1 MLRSKGEKR
10 FGVVN
15 NILMVMFSIFF
26 IFPVIFVIKTSL
38 DMSTP
43 SIDLTIFPRE
53 FTTMFYQMIVLD
65 SSVYRPF
72 LNSVYITVLGA
83 AGAMVFNCMGAYAL
97 SKRDL
102 PGMINMVYFLIV
114 IPMFIGGG
122 MVAGFL
128 LMKSL
133 GWFNTYRVLII
144 PGIISAFNMV
154 VIRNY
159 FWGLP
164 KSLFE
169 AAKIDGA
176 GEFTVFTKIILPLS
190 KSVISATT
198 LFTAV
203 GYWNQYM
210 PSILY
215 ITSKPEMRTFPV
227 KIREIFFVNFGPTR
241 INELNEQLK
250 AMGIQNASAGSLNP
264 DALGAA
270 MTIVSFLPI
279 LILYPFMQKYFA
291 AGMLKGSI
299 KG

>member
-1 MLRSKGEKR
+1 MLRSKGEKA
-10 FGVVN
+10 FGVFN
-15 NILMVMFSIFF
+15 NVLMGILTVLF
-26 IFPVIFVIKTSL
+26 IFPVLFVIKTSL

-43 SIDLTIFPRE
+43 TIDLTIFPRE
-53 FTTMFYQMIVLD
+53 FTTMFYQMIVTD
-65 SSVYRPF
+65 KSVYRPF
-72 LNSVYITVLGA
+72 LNSIYITIVGA
-83 AGAMVFNCMGAYAL
+83 IGALVFNSMGAYAL

-102 PGMINMVYFLIV
+102 PGMINMIYFLIV
-114 IPMFIGGG
+114 IPMFVHGG
-122 MVAGFL
+122 MVAAFL
-128 LMKSL
+128 LIKAL
-133 GWFNTYRVLII
+133 GWFNSYKVLII
-144 PGIISAFNMV
+144 PGMLSAFNMV
-154 VIRNY
+154 IIRNY

-164 KSLFE
+164 KSLLE

-176 GEFTVFTKIILPLS
+176 GEFTVFTKIMLPLS
-190 KSVISATT
+190 KSVLSATT

-210 PSILY
+210 TSILY
-215 ITSKPEMRTFPV
+215 NSRPDMRTFPV
-227 KIREIFFVNFGPTR
+227 KIREILFENFGPTR

-250 AMGIQNASAGSLNP
+250 SMGIENASAGSLNP

-270 MTIVSFLPI
+270 MTIVSFMPI

>member
-1 MLRSKGEKR
+1 
-10 FGVVN
+10 
-15 NILMVMFSIFF
+15 
-26 IFPVIFVIKTSL
+26 
-38 DMSTP
+38 
-43 SIDLTIFPRE
+43 
-53 FTTMFYQMIVLD
+53 
-65 SSVYRPF
+65 
-72 LNSVYITVLGA
+72 
-83 AGAMVFNCMGAYAL
+83 
-97 SKRDL
+97 
-102 PGMINMVYFLIV
+102 
-114 IPMFIGGG
+114 
-122 MVAGFL
+122 MVAVYL

-144 PGIISAFNMV
+144 PYMLNAMNMV
-154 VIRNY
+154 ILRNY
-159 FWGLP
+159 FWSLP
-164 KSLFE
+164 KSLLE

-176 GEFTVFTKIILPLS
+176 GEFTVFTRIMLPLS

-203 GYWNQYM
+203 NYWNQYM

-215 ITSKPEMRTFPV
+215 NFSKPEMRTFPV

-241 INELNEQLK
+241 LHELETQL
-250 AMGIQNASAGSLNP
+250 ASMGISNIGAGDLNP

-270 MTIVSFLPI
+270 MTIVAFLPI

>member
-15 NILMVMFSIFF
+15 NVLMALFCVFF
-26 IFPVIFVIKTSL
+26 IFPILFVIKTSL
-38 DMSTP
+38 DMSTAT
-43 SIDLTIFPRE
+43 IDLSLLPNH
-53 FTTMFYQMIVLD
+53 FTTMFYQMIVMD

-72 LNSVYITVLGA
+72 LNSVLITVVGA
-83 AGAMVFNCMGAYAL
+83 SGAMVLNCMGAYAL
-97 SKRDL
+97 SKRTL
-102 PGMINMVYFLIV
+102 PGMINMVYFMIV
-114 IPMFIGGG
+114 IPMFISGGI
-122 MVAGFL
+122 VANFL
-128 LMKSL
+128 LIKSL

-144 PGIISAFNMV
+144 PGILSAMNMV
-154 VIRNY
+154 IIRNY
-159 FWGLP
+159 FWSLP
-164 KSLFE
+164 KSLLE

-176 GEFTVFTKIILPLS
+176 GELTVFTRIMLPLS

-215 ITSKPEMRTFPV
+215 NQNPLMRTFPV

-241 INELNEQLK
+241 INELNDQLK
-250 AMGIQNASAGSLNP
+250 AMGINNIGAGDLNP

-270 MTIVSFLPI
+270 MTIVAFLPI

>member
-1 MLRSKGEKR
+1 MMRSKGEKR
-10 FGVVN
+10 FGVFN
-15 NILMVMFSIFF
+15 NILMALFSIFF
-26 IFPVIFVIKTSL
+26 IFPVLFVIKTSL

-43 SIDLTIFPRE
+43 TIDLAILPRH
-53 FTTMFYQMIVLD
+53 FTTMFYQMIVMD

-72 LNSVYITVLGA
+72 LNSVLITVVGA
-83 AGAMVFNCMGAYAL
+83 LGAMVFNCLGAYAM
-97 SKRDL
+97 SKRSL
-102 PGMINMVYFLIV
+102 PGMINMIYFMIV
-114 IPMFIGGG
+114 IPMFISGGT
-122 MVAGFL
+122 VAGYL
-128 LMKSL
+128 LIKAL

-144 PGIISAFNMV
+144 PSMLSAMNMV
-154 VIRNY
+154 IIRNY
-159 FWGLP
+159 FWSLP
-164 KSLFE
+164 KSLLE

-176 GEFTVFTKIILPLS
+176 GEFTVFTRIMLPLS

-215 ITSKPEMRTFPV
+215 NFSKPQMRTFPV
-227 KIREIFFVNFGPTR
+227 KIREIFFINFGPTR
-241 INELNEQLK
+241 LNELNNQLQ
-250 AMGIQNASAGSLNP
+250 ALGISNVGAGDLNP

-279 LILYPFMQKYFA
+279 LILYPFLQKYFA

>member
-10 FGVVN
+10 FGVFN
-15 NILMVMFSIFF
+15 NIMMAFMALLFMFPI
-26 IFPVIFVIKTSL
+26 IFVIKTSL
-38 DMSTP
+38 DLTTP
-43 SIDLTIFPRE
+43 TIDLAIFPRE
-53 FTTMFYQMIVLD
+53 FSFLFYKMIVTD

-72 LNSVYITVLGA
+72 LNSIYITIVGSIGA
-83 AGAMVFNCMGAYAL
+83 LVFNCMGAYAL

-122 MVAGFL
+122 MVAGYL
-128 LMKSL
+128 LYKAL
-133 GWFNTYRVLII
+133 GWLNTYRVLII
-144 PGIISAFNMV
+144 PGMLSALNMV
-154 VIRNY
+154 IIRNY

-164 KSLFE
+164 KSLIE

-176 GEFTVFTKIILPLS
+176 GEFTVFTKIMLPLS

-210 PSILY
+210 PAILY
-215 ITSKPEMRTFPV
+215 NSRSELRTFPV
-227 KIREIFFVNFGPTR
+227 KIREIFFINFGPTR
-241 INELNEQLK
+241 LNELNQQLDN
-250 AMGIQNASAGSLNP
+250 MGISNISAGDLNP
-264 DALGAA
+264 DGLGAA